1 MKPQHSRLVVTS
13 AILLTVLVAG
23 SLAASAQNCPSS
35 PNYNP
40 DFTSNQSCVVLN
52 GIDIS
57 NPSTAYPGFYP
68 AVPPPPSGVTT
79 VLRLTPNQSD
89 WVGSSWYSVQQPVSG
104 PFSTTFTFQLTG
116 ANGLLCGDVPCPGDG
131 IAFVIQNS
139 PVGTAALGPE
149 ACGIGFGWSNFC
161 LPLTGPQTGIP
172 NSLAIEFNT
181 YLNPGVDPSDSDVT
195 IQNCSGTGANSVDP
209 ACRIAVNDLTQLNPP
224 INMWDGNV
232 HSATI
237 TYSGPATTLLDV
249 IVDNIDLFPATPS
262 NPSGG
267 VLFDIT
273 TIGLNSG
280 NAWVGFTAATGGAD
294 DNQDI
299 LSWTFQPG
307 SQTALINQNQPT
319 DLTFPNASGTN
330 VYNYNAQLT
339 APYAQPVVTVQP
351 IVITSNACNALVD
364 KNYWPARCFVYQN
377 AENTGIDAA
386 VMFELTCPDSP
397 GGVCSNNQTFFAA
410 LGSDFS
416 FQFSDNP
423 YFIYP
428 GIISIFNPFP
438 GWLKGAGPNPLHPCT
453 PPASGPLFQSNQI
466 SSFSVT
472 GDPGGKT
479 VGGSGGTGS
488 CWVATYDTPG
498 EIWPGVTI
506 TSPKPITYTKGQ
518 AVTAVYACTNPSTS
532 KPPSSS
538 VGPYLT
544 AAVCSQLS
552 GTQTSCT
559 QNSSGLSCTGTV
571 DTSSRGLHVFT
582 AIGIDSGGNQN
593 ANEVIYNV
601 K

>member
-1 MKPQHSRLVVTS
+1 MKSEYTKLVLAA
-13 AILLTVLVAG
+13 AIVVLVNAAA
-23 SLAASAQNCPSS
+23 SPAASAQSCPTS
-35 PNYNP
+35 PNYSP
-40 DFTSNQSCVVLN
+40 DFTSNQNCLTLN
-52 GIDIS
+52 GIQDN
-57 NPSTAYPGFYP
+57 NPLTTYPGFYP
-68 AVPPPPSGVTT
+68 AVPPPPPGVTT
-79 VLRLTPNQSD
+79 VLRLTPSQTD
-89 WVGSSWYSVQQPVSG
+89 WAGSAWYKTQQPVAG
-104 PFSTTFTFQLTG
+104 AFSTTFTFQLSG
-116 ANGLLCGDVPCPGDG
+116 ANTDYGPGDG
-131 IAFVIQNS
+131 IAFLIQNS
-139 PVGTAALGPE
+139 ATSALGPE
-149 ACGIGFGWSNFC
+149 GCGIGFGFSNFC
-161 LPLTGPQTGIP
+161 MPGTGPQAGIP

-181 YLNPGVDPSDSDVT
+181 YFNYGVDPSNSDVA
-195 IQNCSGTGANSVDP
+195 IQNCGGTGANSVDP
-209 ACRIAVNDLTQLNPP
+209 SCRLAVNDLTQLPNP
-224 INMWDGNV
+224 INLADGNV
-232 HSATI
+232 HTVTI
-237 TYSGPATTLLDV
+237 TYSGPGSTLLDV
-249 IVDNIDLFPATPS
+249 ILDNVDLFPATPS

-267 VLFDIT
+267 VVFDMT
-273 TIGLNSG
+273 TIGLTNG
-280 NAWVGFTAATGGAD
+280 NAWVGFTGSTYGAD

-307 SQTALINQNQPT
+307 SQTAVINQNQPT
-319 DLTFPNASGTN
+319 DLTFPNAAGNN
-330 VYNYNAQLT
+330 VYDYNAQLT

-351 IVITSNACNALVD
+351 IVIPSNTCNALVD
-364 KNYWPARCFVYQN
+364 KNFWPARCFVYQN

-386 VMFELTCPDSP
+386 VMFELTCPNSP
-397 GGVCSNNQTFFAA
+397 GGVCNDNQTFFAA

-416 FQFSDNP
+416 FHFSDNP

-532 KPPSSS
+532 KPPSSP

>member
-1 MKPQHSRLVVTS
+1 MKLEYTKLVLTA
-13 AILLTVLVAG
+13 AIVVLANVAA
-23 SLAASAQNCPSS
+23 SPAASAQSCPTS

-40 DFTSNQSCVVLN
+40 DFTSNQNCLTLN
-52 GIDIS
+52 GVQDN
-57 NPSTAYPGFYP
+57 NPLTTYPGFYP
-68 AVPPPPSGVTT
+68 AVQTPPPGVTT
-79 VLRLTPNQSD
+79 VLRLTPSQTD
-89 WVGSSWYSVQQPVSG
+89 WAGSVWYKTQQPVAG
-104 PFSTTFTFQLTG
+104 AFSTTFTFQLSG
-116 ANGLLCGDVPCPGDG
+116 ANTDYGPGDG
-131 IAFVIQNS
+131 IAFLIQNS
-139 PVGTAALGPE
+139 ATSALGPE
-149 ACGIGFGWSNFC
+149 GCGIGFGFSNFC
-161 LPLTGPQTGIP
+161 MGEVGPQAGIP

-181 YLNPGVDPSDSDVT
+181 FLNYAVDPSDSDVS
-195 IQNCSGTGANSVDP
+195 IQNCGGTGANSVDP
-209 ACRIAVNDLTQLNPP
+209 SCRLAINDLTQLPNP
-224 INMWDGNV
+224 INLADGNV
-232 HSATI
+232 HTVTI
-237 TYSGPATTLLDV
+237 TYSGPGTTLLDV
-249 IVDNIDLFPATPS
+249 ILDNVDLFPATPS

-267 VLFDIT
+267 VVFNISTL
-273 TIGLNSG
+273 GLNNG

-307 SQTALINQNQPT
+307 SQTAVINQNQPT
-319 DLTFPNASGTN
+319 DLTFPNASGNN

-364 KNYWPARCFVYQN
+364 QNFWPARCFVYQN

-416 FQFSDNP
+416 FQYSDNP

-428 GIISIFNPFP
+428 GIIGIFNPFP

-453 PPASGPLFQSNQI
+453 PPAKGPLFQSNQI
-466 SSFSVT
+466 SSFLVT